1 MATIAQNPLVLVDGS
16 SYLYRAFHA
25 FPPLT
30 NREGEPTGA
39 MYGVVNML
47 KSLISQVEPSHIAV
61 VFDAKGKTFRD
72 ELFEQY
78 KSHRPPMPDE
88 LRSQIQPLHAI
99 IKARLQCKLQK
110 KASTF

>member
-47 KSLISQVEPSHIAV
+47 KSLISQVEPIDYQFRRNTIFLNHAFAV
-61 VFDAKGKTFRD
+61 K
-72 ELFEQY
+72 
-78 KSHRPPMPDE
+78 
-88 LRSQIQPLHAI
+88 
-99 IKARLQCKLQK
+99 
-110 KASTF
+110 